1 MKNCPKCGAIN
12 ADNAGKCPRCEG
24 EIAATAVPEPAVN
37 EKGSGRWIAVFLSV
51 FWCGGGQC
59 FKGEWLKAGLL
70 LPVNLLFY
78 FATFFLL
85 VAGGD
90 FEHPGALAKYIPFY
104 LKVLCATVPFW
115 AWGLVDAFKLPK
127 SLTGANRDM
136 N

>member
-12 ADNAGKCPRCEG
+12 ADNAEKCPHCDG
-24 EIAATAVPEPAVN
+24 EKAATAVAEPALN
-37 EKGSGRWIAVFLSV
+37 DKSSDRLRAVLFSI

-59 FKGEWLKAGLL
+59 FKGEWLKAVLL
-70 LPVNLLFY
+70 VPVNLLFY

-104 LKVLCATVPFW
+104 LKVLCVTAPFW
-115 AWGLVDAFKLPK
+115 AWGLVDAFRLPLSSVGDRK
-127 SLTGANRDM
+127 R
-136 N
+136 